1 MEKYTV
7 RQGGTDRQM
16 EGEHTNRLNRQTN
29 RWKTYSQ
36 IDGSRQADRWRILPS
51 DR

>member
-1 MEKYTV
+1 MKKYTV

-16 EGEHTNRLNRQTN
+16 EEHTNRFNRQAN

-36 IDGSRQADRWRILPS
+36 IERSKQADRWRILPS

>member
-7 RQGGTDRQM
+7 RQGRTDRQM
-16 EGEHTNRLNRQTN
+16 EEHTNRLNRQAN

-36 IDGSRQADRWRILPS
+36 IDGSREADRWRILKS